1 MDIKS
6 IAVAGKWFVILLLL
20 VACTQPEVKPT
31 EDIQHIQQIDRFLEN
46 LRRLVQ
52 ANDVTQLAV
61 FYPQDREEEIENM
74 SKAIRSMK
82 DPHLDFF
89 IDRIIIDQD
98 TAKVDLH
105 WELTWTRT
113 PDPIRVTRRGNTT
126 FYIKGMEDL
135 ILNDL
140 EGDNPF
146 LASLTEPVL
155 LP

>member
-1 MDIKS
+1 M
-6 IAVAGKWFVILLLL
+6 AGKWFVVFLLL

-31 EDIQHIQQIDRFLEN
+31 EDLQRIQQIDRFLEN
-46 LRRLVQ
+46 LRHLVQ

-61 FYPQDREEEIENM
+61 LYPQDREEEIENM

-82 DPHLDFF
+82 EPHLDFF
-89 IDRIIIDQD
+89 IDRIVIDQD
-98 TAKVDLH
+98 TAKVALH

-113 PDPIRVTRRGNTT
+113 PGPIPVTRRGNTT
-126 FYIKGMEDL
+126 FYIKGMKDL